1 MCVVESGLTKLVSVA
16 LVGELIRGVVEPP
29 GARSGSIVIFAQS
42 AL

>member
-16 LVGELIRGVVEPP
+16 LVEEPIRGVVEPP
-29 GARSGSIVIFAQS
+29 GARSGSTVIFAQS